1 MGAPRLLAEVRSRM
15 VAPLP
20 GRIEAL
26 ALRFAWPIVVINL
39 IGTAF
44 GFWYYRFQLADTP
57 LVMWPW
63 VPDSPLATL
72 FMAAS
77 LALWRLGRSNEL
89 INLLAFYGNIKLGL
103 WTPYTL
109 LVFREDF
116 SYLDPEMFHF
126 LFWSHLLMVA
136 QAFLIQHYARFP
148 PWAIIGALTWYT
160 FDLIVDFF
168 VPIVGGPHHTW
179 VPTDREAELWLN
191 ATAGD
196 FLAVAAVV
204 LTIWI
209 TVLAFLT
216 RIERGRSVHLNCEA
230 DAPSSTE

>member
-1 MGAPRLLAEVRSRM
+1 MGAPRWFARVRARV

-20 GRIEAL
+20 RRIEAL
-26 ALRFAWPIVVINL
+26 ALRLAWPIVAINL
-39 IGTAF
+39 LGTAF
-44 GFWYYRFQLADTP
+44 GFWYYRFQLAETP

-72 FMAAS
+72 FMAIS
-77 LALWRLGRSNEL
+77 LALWRLGRPNEL
-89 INLLAFYGNIKLGL
+89 VNVLAFYGNIKLGL

-109 LVFREDF
+109 VVFRADF
-116 SYLDPEMFHF
+116 AYLDPEMYHF

-136 QAFLIQHYARFP
+136 QAFLIHRYARFP
-148 PWAIIGALTWYT
+148 PWAIVAALAWYT

-179 VPTDREAELWLN
+179 VPTDREAELWLH

-196 FLAVAAVV
+196 LLAVAAVV

-216 RIERGRSVHLNCEA
+216 HIERGRFDHGSA
-230 DAPSSTE
+230 A